1 MKVLLLPLGRGCWF
15 TIQGKR
21 GKAVVSTHRSLL
33 LRLALVPAGR
43 RPLSPSQ
50 GYLRLR
56 GGESKSCRFPRH
68 VAPAPPC
75 FGGPGPWRS
84 LWELEEL
91 PKKMFCE
98 PRGALGA
105 PPTRLRE
112 HSRRLWAGGTL

>member
-1 MKVLLLPLGRGCWF
+1 MA
-15 TIQGKR
+15 QG
-21 GKAVVSTHRSLL
+21 AQSS
-33 LRLALVPAGR
+33 VPAGR
-43 RPLSPSQ
+43 RLLSPSQ
-50 GYLRLR
+50 GYLRLQ
-56 GGESKSCRFPRH
+56 GGESKSYRFPRH

-105 PPTRLRE
+105 LPTRLWE
-112 HSRRLWAGGTL
+112 HCPPACRNTAEGSGQVAPCEAGPQGTVEGVFQ